1 MATYT
6 YTDAKRGVLP
16 KGGDIVYLHGL
27 KYELC
32 GGDWFFYNYEGEN
45 SDIFHKI
52 GWSDP
57 NQFFLKVLEDG
68 NFKKASISCA
78 SPYALTADNAR
89 KILIRIWESPIFE
102 VGTVVKIR
110 ADLEKG
116 YNYAV
121 CCNSSMV
128 ECAGKYAKI
137 TSIKVSDV
145 RSDVADK
152 SGLYL
157 EYSLEPIDS
166 ESYETDFDWVW
177 TEDMLERC
185 HTTEIE
191 YPATPKDSIDMKK
204 EDLSY
209 TIVEP
214 KSVALYDLATAG
226 SQENTSIQLPNHSK
240 HLTITL

>member
-1 MATYT
+1 MIISSAISWVNGLNASETIN
-6 YTDAKRGVLP
+6 LP
-16 KGGDIVYLHGL
+16 
-27 KYELC
+27 
-32 GGDWFFYNYEGEN
+32 N
-45 SDIFHKI
+45 IFKI
-52 GWSDP
+52 
-57 NQFFLKVLEDG
+57 Q
-68 NFKKASISCA
+68 
-78 SPYALTADNAR
+78 
-89 KILIRIWESPIFE
+89 
-102 VGTVVKIR
+102 
-110 ADLEKG
+110 
-116 YNYAV
+116 AV
-121 CCNSSMV
+121 
-128 ECAGKYAKI
+128 
-137 TSIKVSDV
+137 
-145 RSDVADK
+145 
-152 SGLYL
+152 
-157 EYSLEPIDS
+157 EPIDS